1 MGGSR
6 GAVRWLIAAALL
18 GGCRSTPTVADVAAE
33 LTVATTRFLDAL
45 SPEQRALAQ
54 RPLNDVETIKWHF
67 VPGRY
72 AGVEMGALRP
82 PQREAAHDVLRTML
96 SATGFAK
103 SMAIVDLENV
113 LFEMESRPGKP
124 ASHRDAGRYAML
136 VCGDPG
142 VGDFSV
148 RFQGHH
154 LSLRM
159 MVLDGVLVG
168 HTPHFLGT
176 NPHRVPD
183 KWARAEPLGREED
196 LARELL
202 SALNAEQRAAAII
215 SPDAPPDVLLGPGKP
230 PAALGARRGV
240 AWADLNPSQ
249 QAKLWALLELHAGLL
264 RGPLAEAELA
274 RIRKRDLGELSF
286 AWAGATVPGA
296 GHYYRIHGLRFA
308 VEYDCTQNDANHVH
322 VVWRDFDRDWGGGAL
337 QEHLSRELS
346 R

>member
-1 MGGSR
+1 MMRIYCWLFLVCFAACAGGPS
-6 GAVRWLIAAALL
+6 
-18 GGCRSTPTVADVAAE
+18 VAGVTDE
-33 LTVATTRFLDAL
+33 LTSATRRFLAGLD
-45 SPEQRALAQ
+45 PEQRERAQ

-72 AGVEMGALRP
+72 AGVEMGSLRP

-113 LFEMESRPGKP
+113 LFEMESKPGKP

-142 VGDFSV
+142 AGDFSV

-159 MVLDGVLVG
+159 MVLGGVLVG

-183 KWARAEPLGREED
+183 KWARTAPLGREED

-202 SALNAEQRAAAII
+202 STLNAEQLAAAVI
-215 SPDAPPDVLLGPGKP
+215 SPDAPPDVLLGPGKR

-240 AWADLNPSQ
+240 AWAELDPGQ
-249 QAKLWALLELHAGLL
+249 QAKLWALLELHAGVL

-274 RIRKRDLGELSF
+274 RIRGRDLGDLSF
-286 AWAGATVPGA
+286 AWAGSTAPGA

-308 VEYDCTQNDANHVH
+308 VEYDCTQNGANHVH

-337 QEHLSRELS
+337 QEHLQREHG